1 MNFEDQL
8 AQAFKGEAPPAAAPD
23 LAQRVRQRHWRHRAL
38 RVMEVVLTLA
48 AVAVFVPA
56 LVRGEMTPT
65 HWLLMPFYA
74 VFLPTVWLVALRT
87 PRRRAGELTQSAGV
101 YAHLRMAQLRTGLR
115 DLWMARAAAWALLG
129 YSLLANLGIWLM
141 GATHWRVD
149 GLVLLL
155 VALAWLAGTRWLS
168 AARRQR
174 WLREYRA
181 VRRLA

>member
-1 MNFEDQL
+1 MNFDEQL

-23 LAQRVRQRHWRHRAL
+23 LARRVRQRHWRHRAL
-38 RVMEVVLTLA
+38 RVLEVVLTLA

-87 PRRRAGELTQSAGV
+87 PRRRAHDMTQSAGV

-129 YSLLANLGIWLM
+129 YSLLANAGIWLLD
-141 GATHWRVD
+141 ATQWRGD
-149 GLVLLL
+149 GWVLLL
-155 VALAWLAGTRWLS
+155 VAVGWLAGTVWLS
-168 AARRQR
+168 TTLRQR

-181 VRRLA
+181 VRRLV